1 MVAVLP
7 LAALTVWALA
17 RRRRVTGTTP
27 AWAWRK
33 ALAEVGIVYGTMP
46 WVWMTMLPDRAGAV
60 PVRVSLVPLRDLLT
74 ILAAGPLTA
83 TGQVVGDVL
92 VKVAACGITHNELDW
107 RRPGPACAHRGRR
120 ATQVRLMRTAADR

>member
-7 LAALTVWALA
+7 LAVLTVWALA

-92 VKVAACGITHNELDW
+92 VKVAACGITHN
-107 RRPGPACAHRGRR
+107 
-120 ATQVRLMRTAADR
+120 